1 MQNETMH
8 CPSVLCAKE
17 FVCCSCIQ
25 CQTTA
30 DSLLQIPDVSRSTYS
45 CIAYSQW
52 CEILCFK
59 SQMFLDQPTH
69 SCIPYIQWCEILCF
83 KSQMFLDQPTHSCIA
98 YSQWCEILCFKS
110 QMFLDLQLSFFS
122 TVNLLTVVYPM
133 VSGVRCH
140 VVG

>member
-59 SQMFLDQPTH
+59 SQMFLD
-69 SCIPYIQWCEILCF
+69 
-83 KSQMFLDQPTHSCIA
+83 
-98 YSQWCEILCFKS
+98 
-110 QMFLDLQLSFFS
+110 LQISFFS
-122 TVNLLTVVYPM
+122 TANLQSFILWSVV
-133 VSGVRCH
+133 
-140 VVG
+140 